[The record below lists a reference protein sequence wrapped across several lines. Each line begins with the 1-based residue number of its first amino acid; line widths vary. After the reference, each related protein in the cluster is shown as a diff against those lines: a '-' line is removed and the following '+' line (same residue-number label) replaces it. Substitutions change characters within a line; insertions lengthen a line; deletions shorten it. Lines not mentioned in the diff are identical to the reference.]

1 MNERLKKIWNYR
13 IELVEN
19 RSLRQKTLKGLVGFL
34 VLMILFTILSRAA
47 DSMTI
52 AQVNVV
58 YSEKK
63 SIDKSFTVDGTVI
76 QNQEQAISTLSGIK
90 VKDILVDRGQEVNKG
105 DFLFTLDPD
114 DINEQILE
122 VQYDIQKLELQI
134 ADYQSQEEVDS
145 KDKALILK
153 HATENYNTAVKN
165 GNTAISNAYNAM
177 EKARQALTDYQN
189 GNSGQTSSEEDMV
202 ETNLSNTCSEKE
214 QILANA
220 TATQERLTQE
230 LEQEILTAKTKA
242 EQELGRTLLAA
253 EIANIETKVKNEYQ
267 TARDQAATTVTTA
280 QQALE
285 TARAALAQYQSDKQS
300 SLQADS
306 AQTEESF
313 IEAYNNAVAL
323 YNQAIQDANDSK
335 QSAGQSIEEAGKDSA
350 ASSTVESTELDLE
363 LKQRSLDKL
372 SKLVEMGGVI
382 TAPSDG
388 IVTGIDITIGSTTS
402 DNAAIVMADTSAGTR
417 FVAQITAEQQKLLA
431 RNDTVTLKSADNKT
445 TLESVAITMMQTN
458 EEEADMIDVTVL
470 LPENTLE
477 IGTLATMEVK
487 VLSDPYS
494 ICVPMA
500 AIRSDGQDRYVLIVI
515 EVQTVLGIEYK
526 AERVDVTITNK
537 NAKYA
542 ALGEGTLTSDQK
554 VISDSN
560 KEIESGDRIRVVE
573 E

>member
-13 IELVEN
+13 IELMEN
-19 RSLRQKTLKGLVGFL
+19 KSLRQKMLKGLVGFL

-134 ADYQSQEEVDS
+134 ADYQSQEEVNS
-145 KDKALILK
+145 EDKALVLK
-153 HATENYNTAVKN
+153 HATENYNTVVKN

-285 TARAALAQYQSDKQS
+285 TARAALAQ
-300 SLQADS
+300 
-306 AQTEESF
+306 
-313 IEAYNNAVAL
+313 
-323 YNQAIQDANDSK
+323 
-335 QSAGQSIEEAGKDSA
+335 
-350 ASSTVESTELDLE
+350 
-363 LKQRSLDKL
+363 
-372 SKLVEMGGVI
+372 
-382 TAPSDG
+382 
-388 IVTGIDITIGSTTS
+388 
-402 DNAAIVMADTSAGTR
+402 
-417 FVAQITAEQQKLLA
+417 
-431 RNDTVTLKSADNKT
+431 
-445 TLESVAITMMQTN
+445 
-458 EEEADMIDVTVL
+458 
-470 LPENTLE
+470 
-477 IGTLATMEVK
+477 
-487 VLSDPYS
+487 
-494 ICVPMA
+494 
-500 AIRSDGQDRYVLIVI
+500 
-515 EVQTVLGIEYK
+515 
-526 AERVDVTITNK
+526 
-537 NAKYA
+537 
-542 ALGEGTLTSDQK
+542 
-554 VISDSN
+554 
-560 KEIESGDRIRVVE
+560 
-573 E
+573 